1 MNLAERFLVSIFCI
15 VPALSL
21 LAARPGDTPTSWNN
35 SIQAEGTQGQG
46 TTPPAQSPSN
56 TAQPPSGVAASPS
69 SGQNSHSP
77 KKRRRRHKKKV
88 RASNC
93 SAPAS
98 SGQSSLSPSAANSST
113 GTGTDGATNCPPAK
127 VIVRQGGTAEPA
139 IQLAGG
145 AASASPQKD
154 TGNQMLVTTEANLKK
169 IAGRQLSSDQ
179 QNMVN
184 QIHQFMEQSKAAVGD
199 GDLDRARTLA
209 WKAQVLSE
217 ELVKPAK

>member
-15 VPALSL
+15 VPTVSL
-21 LAARPGDTPTSWNN
+21 LADRPGDTPTSWNN
-35 SIQAEGTQGQG
+35 SIQAEGKQDQG
-46 TTPPAQSPSN
+46 TTAP
-56 TAQPPSGVAASPS
+56 AQPPSNTVPPPPSVAASPS
-69 SGQNSHSP
+69 SGQNPHSP
-77 KKRRRRHKKKV
+77 KKRRRPRKKV
-88 RASNC
+88 RARNC
-93 SAPAS
+93 SALAPA
-98 SGQSSLSPSAANSST
+98 GQSSLSSSAANPSA
-113 GTGTDGATNCPPAK
+113 GTGTAGSKDCPPSK

-169 IAGRQLSSDQ
+169 IAGRPLSSDQ

-184 QIHQFMEQSKAAVGD
+184 QIRQFMEQSKAAVGD